1 MIAVKTISDTDF
13 NRAMESFRV
22 AKELL
27 SGYASRDE
35 AVDFLIKETG
45 LSREECE
52 KAYDFLIERDF
63 KGCAN

>member
-1 MIAVKTISDTDF
+1 
-13 NRAMESFRV
+13 MESFRV